1 MSKGYLIV
9 FGAIAGL
16 AFMGT
21 DYLAEQKKHG
31 GDYTPGAYLGKWMA
45 AADLDTSEIAGKMA
59 QFKERVLPDA
69 KQGARERGNPA
80 DHLGAAPEGWEMLAW
95 SKELDARM
103 TPQREMQDFEKEFL
117 DDPKIKTLLGA
128 NEEARAKK
136 KRDSTRIYARGDEL
150 IFVSAYYTQPS
161 QANHRTN
168 AAINLMASNL
178 QNMSS
183 FSGFDVIRGVTF
195 VRRTSMFTEDKG
207 DGRERAVF
215 EAKMGDSITLKVS
228 ARAQDDSVRAV
239 LDTIDY
245 DALNAMLDT
254 PLVGV
259 GSDAVPL
266 SAAQAQYIS
275 AQHADAL
282 KRAAPGQRKA
292 AQLAMDKAFQPT
304 QLEKSLI
311 GGSGVT
317 SLTSQRDVAVQQMLD
332 EPPTSKRKTL
342 SQRLNQNCGA
352 GTFCKVDP

>member
-9 FGAIAGL
+9 FGALAGL

-59 QFKERVLPDA
+59 HFKERILPDA
-69 KQGARERGNPA
+69 KQGARQRANPA

-95 SKELDARM
+95 SEELEARM
-103 TPQREMQDFEKEFL
+103 KPPREMQKFEKELL
-117 DDPKIKTLLGA
+117 DDPKIKALVGG
-128 NEEARAKK
+128 NEEARAKE
-136 KRDSTRIYARGDEL
+136 RLESTRIYARGDEL
-150 IFVSAYYTQPS
+150 IFVSAHYAQPARMNQRS
-161 QANHRTN
+161 N
-168 AAINLMASNL
+168 AAMKLLATNL

-183 FSGFDVIRGVTF
+183 YSGFDVIGGVTF
-195 VRRTSMFTEDKG
+195 LRRTSLWTQEEGG
-207 DGRERAVF
+207 DPQRAVF
-215 EAKMGDSITLKVS
+215 EAKMGDSITLKVL
-228 ARAQDDSVRAV
+228 AKAQDDSVRAV
-239 LDTIDY
+239 LETIDY
-245 DALNAMLDT
+245 DALNAMLDK

-266 SAAQAQYIS
+266 SAAQAQFIS
-275 AQHADAL
+275 AQYAEAL

-292 AQLAMDKAFQPT
+292 AQLAMDKAFQPS
-304 QLEKSLI
+304 QLERSLI

-317 SLTSQRDVAVQQMLD
+317 SLTSQRDVAVQQMID
-332 EPPTSKRKTL
+332 EPTTSKRPSL

-352 GTFCKVDP
+352 GTFCKVNP

>member
-9 FGAIAGL
+9 FGALAGL

-45 AADLDTSEIAGKMA
+45 AADLDTGEIAGKMA
-59 QFKERVLPDA
+59 HFKERILPDA
-69 KQGARERGNPA
+69 KQGARQRANPA
-80 DHLGAAPEGWEMLAW
+80 DHLGAAPKGWEMLAW
-95 SKELDARM
+95 SEELEARM
-103 TPQREMQDFEKEFL
+103 KLPREMQEFEKEFL

-136 KRDSTRIYARGDEL
+136 KRESMRIYARGDEL
-150 IFVSAYYTQPS
+150 IFVSAQYTQPA

-168 AAINLMASNL
+168 AAINLMAANMQS
-178 QNMSS
+178 MSS
-183 FSGFDVIRGVTF
+183 FSGFDVIQGVTF
-195 VRRTSMFTEDKG
+195 LRRTSWMQEKD
-207 DGRERAVF
+207 DGPERSVF
-215 EAKMGDSITLKVS
+215 EAKMGDFITLKVL

-239 LDTIDY
+239 LEAIDY

-266 SAAQAQYIS
+266 SAAQAQFIS
-275 AQHADAL
+275 AQHAEAL

-292 AQLAMDKAFQPT
+292 AQLAMDKAFQPS

-317 SLTSQRDVAVQQMLD
+317 SLTWQRDVAVQQMVD
-332 EPPTSKRKTL
+332 EPPTSKRPSL

-352 GTFCKVDP
+352 GTFCKVNP

>member
-9 FGAIAGL
+9 FGALAGL

-21 DYLAEQKKHG
+21 DYLAEQKKHR

-80 DHLGAAPEGWEMLAW
+80 SHLGAAPEGWEMLAW
-95 SKELDARM
+95 SEELDARM

-117 DDPKIKTLLGA
+117 DDPKIKTLFGA
-128 NEEARAKK
+128 NEEVRAKE
-136 KRDSTRIYARGDEL
+136 KRKSMRIYARGDEL
-150 IFVSAYYTQPS
+150 IFVSAQFAQPA

-168 AAINLMASNL
+168 AAINLMAANMQS
-178 QNMSS
+178 MSS
-183 FSGFDVIRGVTF
+183 FSGFDVIQGVTF
-195 VRRTSMFTEDKG
+195 LRRTSWMQEKG
-207 DGRERAVF
+207 DGPERSVF

-228 ARAQDDSVRAV
+228 ARAQVDSVRAV
-239 LDTIDY
+239 LETIDY

-266 SAAQAQYIS
+266 SAAQAQFIS
-275 AQHADAL
+275 AQHAEAL

-292 AQLAMDKAFQPT
+292 AQLAMDKAFQPS

-317 SLTSQRDVAVQQMLD
+317 SLTSQRDVAVQQMVD
-332 EPPTSKRKTL
+332 EPTTSKRPSL